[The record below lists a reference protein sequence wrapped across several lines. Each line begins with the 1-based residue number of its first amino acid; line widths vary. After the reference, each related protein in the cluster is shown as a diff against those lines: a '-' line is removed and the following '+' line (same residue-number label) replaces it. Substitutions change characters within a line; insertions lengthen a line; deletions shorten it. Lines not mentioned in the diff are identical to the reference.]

1 VVRSS
6 RRHHSYILDNTP
18 NKNHANSL
26 GLCGT
31 GTILRQRV
39 SQLLSQNSVFAQHG
53 KLSRICIRCI
63 DLSAQRHLMD
73 CIFGL
78 QRFDSLSNLSALSSF
93 VLVHITNSGFED
105 CSNFL
110 WPVSTSLIR

>member
-31 GTILRQRV
+31 GTILRLRV
-39 SQLLSQNSVFAQHG
+39 SLLLRLSQNSVFAHHG
-53 KLSRICIRCI
+53 RLSRICIRCI

-78 QRFDSLSNLSALSSF
+78 QRFDSLSNLSALSSL
-93 VLVHITNSGFED
+93 VLAHIMNSGFED
-105 CSNFL
+105 C
-110 WPVSTSLIR
+110 